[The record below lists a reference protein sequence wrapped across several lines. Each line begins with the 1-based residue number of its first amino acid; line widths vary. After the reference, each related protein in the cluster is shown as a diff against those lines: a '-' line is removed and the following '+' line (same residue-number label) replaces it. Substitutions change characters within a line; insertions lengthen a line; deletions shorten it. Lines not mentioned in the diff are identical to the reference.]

1 MATHSSILAWKIAW
15 IEAARL
21 YWNKQALWASQ
32 GVVQL
37 HLQSC
42 FHQNPRTP
50 KPQLSSGHLFS
61 LFTTFICCDD
71 TDMTKGRFTCSL
83 LYVKT
88 EQEDC
93 TALASQ
99 RKDKTRVTASL
110 EMKGG
115 NDSST
120 WKWQKTEKNAWQHS
134 SSKQRTCTC
143 CSSVAHHASLWDIYC
158 TALNINTSTQ
168 PSGVFCFGFFFKESD
183 FVHETGDWTRSSP
196 LQILLLRASLG
207 LLDRM
212 IQSCRNLSGL
222 PSFHAQQSPKQI
234 SLWSWFSCSV
244 GSDSYDPM
252 DCIPAGFSVHGIL
265 QVNTGVGLP
274 LLQGI
279 FPTQGSNPQISYQI
293 LMVASRH
300 ELFNKQ

>member
-1 MATHSSILAWKIAW
+1 M
-15 IEAARL
+15 
-21 YWNKQALWASQ
+21 
-32 GVVQL
+32 VQP

-50 KPQLSSGHLFS
+50 KPQQSSGHLFS
-61 LFTTFICCDD
+61 LFTPFICCDD
-71 TDMTKGRFTCSL
+71 VDVTKGRFTCSL
-83 LYVKT
+83 LCVKT

-93 TALASQ
+93 TASWPLTLKG
-99 RKDKTRVTASL
+99 RTRLGWLQVLRWKVEMTPAL
-110 EMKGG
+110 ENGRRRRRMHDD
-115 NDSST
+115 N
-120 WKWQKTEKNAWQHS
+120 
-134 SSKQRTCTC
+134 
-143 CSSVAHHASLWDIYC
+143 
-158 TALNINTSTQ
+158 TALANSEHVFVVVQLLIMPLCETSIAQ
-168 PSGVFCFGFFFKESD
+168 PLILIHPLNHLECSVLVFFFKESD
-183 FVHETGDWTRSSP
+183 FVHKTGDWTRSSP
-196 LQILLLRASLG
+196 LQILLRASLG

-222 PSFHAQQSPKQI
+222 PSFHAQQSPRQI

-252 DCIPAGFSVHGIL
+252 VCIPAGFSVHGIL
-265 QVNTGVGLP
+265 QVITGVGLP

>member
-83 LYVKT
+83 LCVKT

-93 TALASQ
+93 TALDSQ

-134 SSKQRTCTC
+134 SSKQWTCIC

-168 PSGVFCFGFFFKESD
+168 PSGVFCFGFFLRRMILFTKQETEHDQVLFKSYYY
-183 FVHETGDWTRSSP
+183 VH
-196 LQILLLRASLG
+196 LC

-222 PSFHAQQSPKQI
+222 PSFHAQQGPKQI